1 MKFKET
7 PLKGSFVIEI
17 EPRGDERGF
26 FARAFCKRELAEA
39 GLNPEIVQINNSLSR
54 HRGTLRGIHYQLAPK
69 AEAKIVRCIRGALYD
84 AIVDMRPD
92 SPTFLQHY
100 CVELTSENRQ
110 ALYVPKGFGHAFL
123 ALEDDTETLYLVTE
137 YYAPE
142 RERGL
147 RFNDPRLAIPWP
159 IPPTIVSDK
168 DRAWPDF
175 SPDYHL
181 A

>member
-7 PLKGSFVIEI
+7 HLKGAFVIEI

-26 FARAFCKRELAEA
+26 FARAFCKRELAQA
-39 GLNPEIVQINNSLSR
+39 GLNAEIVQINNSLSR
-54 HRGTLRGIHYQLAPK
+54 RQGTLRGIHYQLAPK
-69 AEAKIVRCIRGALYD
+69 AEEKIVRCIRGALYD

-92 SPTFLQHY
+92 SPTFLQHFG
-100 CVELTSENRQ
+100 VELTAENRK

-123 ALEDDTETLYLVTE
+123 SLKDDTETLYMVTE
-137 YYAPE
+137 YYAPD

-147 RFNDPRLAIPWP
+147 RYDDPQLAIPWP
-159 IPPTIVSDK
+159 ISPMIVSDK

-175 SPDYHL
+175 SRDYHL

>member
-100 CVELTSENRQ
+100 GVELTSENRQ